1 MNLGSVFF
9 SGSIFWE
16 KEEDA
21 APDMPWFCSSVSEHF
36 DAIAIAGLDDEINYL
51 TPSPVVSMTK
61 INSVASL
68 HQAVDYYIPVDANTI
83 TQHQSS

>member
-1 MNLGSVFF
+1 MSKKDNSDNELNA
-9 SGSIFWE
+9 
-16 KEEDA
+16 D
-21 APDMPWFCSSVSEHF
+21 
-36 DAIAIAGLDDEINYL
+36 LDDEINYL

-83 TQHQSS
+83 TQHHLNDLKD